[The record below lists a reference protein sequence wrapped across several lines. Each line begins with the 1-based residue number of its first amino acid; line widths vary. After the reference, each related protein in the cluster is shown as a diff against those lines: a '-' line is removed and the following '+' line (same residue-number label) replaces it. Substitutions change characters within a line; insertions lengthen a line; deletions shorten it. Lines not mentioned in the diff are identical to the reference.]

1 MRRWLKGAAVALL
14 ALLLLLALLVVG
26 GRLWALK
33 KRVRVV
39 DVPAPALALAEGD
52 AAVRRG
58 RYLYESRGCSNCHG
72 LDAAGR
78 VYARSDDGV
87 ELAAP
92 NLTPGGVVA
101 RYTGSDWTRAVRHG
115 AAPGGRPLLMMPS
128 EDYTRL
134 SDGDLGAIVAYLR
147 QRPAVPG
154 GAASIRLPFIAWVAY
169 GWGMLPDAP
178 ERVDHTLPAPR
189 VSEAVSA
196 EYGAYV
202 AAMCVGCHGTRLEG
216 GRVPGNPPQW
226 PPAARLAPGP
236 GSVLERYP
244 DVESLRALFRTGR
257 RPDGS
262 AVAVMPFESLA
273 RLSELEV
280 NALHLYLR
288 GDRAPAVR

>member
-58 RYLYESRGCSNCHG
+58 RCLYESRGCSNCHG

-115 AAPGGRPLLMMPS
+115 AAARMAAPS
-128 EDYTRL
+128 
-134 SDGDLGAIVAYLR
+134 
-147 QRPAVPG
+147 P
-154 GAASIRLPFIAWVAY
+154 
-169 GWGMLPDAP
+169 
-178 ERVDHTLPAPR
+178 
-189 VSEAVSA
+189 
-196 EYGAYV
+196 
-202 AAMCVGCHGTRLEG
+202 
-216 GRVPGNPPQW
+216 
-226 PPAARLAPGP
+226 
-236 GSVLERYP
+236 
-244 DVESLRALFRTGR
+244 
-257 RPDGS
+257 
-262 AVAVMPFESLA
+262 
-273 RLSELEV
+273 
-280 NALHLYLR
+280 
-288 GDRAPAVR
+288 